1 MKKRLLLTCLTL
13 LTCVSLLSTGA
24 LAAYTVPEMNPY
36 YTPPTGTATPAS
48 NDGATEAEPYVF
60 TAKLLFA
67 KWGEGN
73 PLFSTNM
80 NDNTHD
86 KDSVKYKYEFTTP
99 QQGAVNGT
107 EYGSVSFSDNKVT
120 YTPNANAANH
130 TIKFK
135 IYASYDGNYWTSAII
150 FTVKVGAVPED
161 AKSNNADL
169 KSLSYQIGDNAET
182 FVELTDGQTDYT
194 VILPGDTQLG
204 QALSLNG
211 TTADENARISTKTA
225 ASASYSETEASIT
238 VTAENGATTK
248 TYTVAFRVRP
258 PEVEPGV
265 TINGV
270 AYEDGDTAVIYT
282 NGDYKLWV
290 THGFGETCEGSAK
303 VISSNLTIIT
313 PGEHSGVYPT
323 NTQPYTIVTGAE
335 GEAEVTVEFYN
346 LNYSEIVDDTQPVK
360 TLTLTIKII
369 DYVAVQSI
377 VLDKQSLTL
386 NIGETCQLAAQVLPE
401 NATDKTLQWT
411 SADSDIAA
419 VDQNGLVTAVG
430 AGTTDL
436 VVAANYGDETVW
448 VTCRVTVKRPY
459 VNIPDTWQI
468 TVAES
473 AGGRV
478 IPNFTNASVGT
489 NISLTAVPDE
499 GWELVYITVNGKRI
513 DGTEFVMPN
522 QNLEVKAVFAQWKLP
537 FCDVPASAWYH
548 DAVKYVYY
556 ADLMDGVEEHIFAP
570 NDTLTRAMVWTIIAR
585 AEGIDTTGGATWY
598 AKAQQWVVAKGI
610 SDGENPS
617 AAITRQELVTM
628 LWRLAGEPVV
638 NYALTAPDADAISGW
653 AYEAMCWAV
662 SEGIIEGDENG
673 LIHPT
678 ATCTRAEAAAILMR
692 LG

>member
-1 MKKRLLLTCLTL
+1 MKKRLLLICLTL

-24 LAAYTVPEMNPY
+24 LAAGALYAKPY
-36 YTPPTGTATPAS
+36 YTDPQPGTAVPASETGATPA
-48 NDGATEAEPYVF
+48 EPFSYSE
-60 TAKLLFA
+60 TSLF
-67 KWGEGN
+67 GEGN
-73 PLFSTNM
+73 SWFSC
-80 NDNTHD
+80 D
-86 KDSVKYKYEFTTP
+86 
-99 QQGAVNGT
+99 G
-107 EYGSVSFSDNKVT
+107 
-120 YTPNANAANH
+120 
-130 TIKFK
+130 
-135 IYASYDGNYWTSAII
+135 ASYDDIEFEAVFTQIDGIINYGTVEFSKTKPYITYYPDRSVAEKTVTFQVKAKYMQQEVTGNFKWT
-150 FTVKVGAVPED
+150 VNVGAVPSEGSND
-161 AKSNNADL
+161 ATLSA
-169 KSLSYQIGDNAET
+169 LSYSVNGGTSIPVSVFEPDVEDYAIYLPYGSTIGQNIE
-182 FVELTDGQTDYT
+182 
-194 VILPGDTQLG
+194 
-204 QALSLNG
+204 LNG
-211 TTADENARISTKTA
+211 TTADKNAQISTKTA
-225 ASASYSETEASIT
+225 ASASYSETKASIT

-282 NGDYKLWV
+282 NGDYKLRV
-290 THGFGETCEGSAK
+290 THGFGETCEGTAK
-303 VISSNLTIIT
+303 VISSNLTIINS
-313 PGEHSGVYPT
+313 GEHSGVYPT
-323 NTQPYTIVTGAE
+323 NTQSYTIVTGAE
-335 GEAEVTVEFYN
+335 GEAKVTVEFYN
-346 LNYSEIVDDTQPVK
+346 LNYSEIKDDTQPVK

-448 VTCRVTVKRPY
+448 VTCRVTMKRPY

-522 QNLEVKAVFAQWKLP
+522 QNVEVKAVFAQWKLP

-585 AEGIDTTGGATWY
+585 AEGVDTDGGATWY
-598 AKAQQWVVAKGI
+598 AKAQEWVIAKGI

-653 AYEAMCWAV
+653 AYEAMRWAV

>member
-1 MKKRLLLTCLTL
+1 MKKRLLLICLTL

-24 LAAYTVPEMNPY
+24 LAAGAFLCAKPY
-36 YTPPTGTATPAS
+36 YTNPQPGTAVPASETGATPA
-48 NDGATEAEPYVF
+48 EPFSYSE
-60 TAKLLFA
+60 TSLF
-67 KWGEGN
+67 GEGN
-73 PLFSTNM
+73 SWFSC
-80 NDNTHD
+80 D
-86 KDSVKYKYEFTTP
+86 
-99 QQGAVNGT
+99 G
-107 EYGSVSFSDNKVT
+107 
-120 YTPNANAANH
+120 
-130 TIKFK
+130 
-135 IYASYDGNYWTSAII
+135 ASYDDIEFEAVFTQIDGIINYGTVEFSKTKPYITYYPDRSVAEKTVTFQVKAKYMQQEVTGNFKWT
-150 FTVKVGAVPED
+150 VNVGAVPSEGSND
-161 AKSNNADL
+161 ATLSA
-169 KSLSYQIGDNAET
+169 LSYSVNGGTSIPVSVFEPDVEDYAIYLPYGSTIGQNIE
-182 FVELTDGQTDYT
+182 
-194 VILPGDTQLG
+194 
-204 QALSLNG
+204 LNG

-225 ASASYSETEASIT
+225 ASASYSETKASIT

-282 NGDYKLWV
+282 NGDYKLRV
-290 THGFGETCEGSAK
+290 THGFGETCEGTAK

-313 PGEHSGVYPT
+313 SGEHSGVYPT
-323 NTQPYTIVTGAE
+323 NTQSYTIVTGAE

-346 LNYSEIVDDTQPVK
+346 LNYSEIEDYTQPVK

-522 QNLEVKAVFAQWKLP
+522 QNVEVKAVFAQWKLP

-585 AEGIDTTGGATWY
+585 AEGVDTDGGATWY
-598 AKAQQWVVAKGI
+598 AKAQEWVVAKGI

-653 AYEAMCWAV
+653 AYEAMRWAV

>member
-1 MKKRLLLTCLTL
+1 MKKRLLLICLTL

-24 LAAYTVPEMNPY
+24 LAAGALCAKPY
-36 YTPPTGTATPAS
+36 YTNPQPGTAVPASETGATPAEPFS
-48 NDGATEAEPYVF
+48 YSETSLFGEDNSWFSCDG
-60 TAKLLFA
+60 
-67 KWGEGN
+67 
-73 PLFSTNM
+73 
-80 NDNTHD
+80 
-86 KDSVKYKYEFTTP
+86 
-99 QQGAVNGT
+99 
-107 EYGSVSFSDNKVT
+107 
-120 YTPNANAANH
+120 
-130 TIKFK
+130 
-135 IYASYDGNYWTSAII
+135 ASYDDIEFEAVFTQIDGIINYGTVEFSKTKPYITYYPDRSVAEKTVTFQVKAKYMQQEVTGNFKWT
-150 FTVKVGAVPED
+150 VNVGAVPSEGSND
-161 AKSNNADL
+161 ATLSA
-169 KSLSYQIGDNAET
+169 LSYSVNGGTSIPVSVFEPDVEDYAIYLPYGSTIGQNIE
-182 FVELTDGQTDYT
+182 
-194 VILPGDTQLG
+194 
-204 QALSLNG
+204 LNG
-211 TTADENARISTKTA
+211 TTADKNAQISTKTA
-225 ASASYSETEASIT
+225 ASASYSETKASIT

-282 NGDYKLWV
+282 NGDYKLRV
-290 THGFGETCEGSAK
+290 THGFGETCEGTAK

-313 PGEHSGVYPT
+313 SGEHSGVYPT
-323 NTQPYTIVTGAE
+323 NTQSYTIVTGAE

-346 LNYSEIVDDTQPVK
+346 LNYSEIEDDTQPVK

-522 QNLEVKAVFAQWKLP
+522 QNVEVKAVFAQWKLP

-585 AEGIDTTGGATWY
+585 AEGVDTDGGATWY
-598 AKAQQWVVAKGI
+598 AKAQAWVVAKGI

-628 LWRLAGEPVV
+628 LWRLSGEPVV
-638 NYALTAPDADAISGW
+638 NYTLTSPDADAISGW
-653 AYEAMCWAV
+653 AYEAMRWAV

>member
-1 MKKRLLLTCLTL
+1 MKKRLLLICLTL

-24 LAAYTVPEMNPY
+24 LAAGALYAKPY
-36 YTPPTGTATPAS
+36 YTDPQPGTAVPASETGATPA
-48 NDGATEAEPYVF
+48 EPFSYSE
-60 TAKLLFA
+60 TSLF
-67 KWGEGN
+67 GEGN
-73 PLFSTNM
+73 SWFSC
-80 NDNTHD
+80 D
-86 KDSVKYKYEFTTP
+86 
-99 QQGAVNGT
+99 G
-107 EYGSVSFSDNKVT
+107 
-120 YTPNANAANH
+120 
-130 TIKFK
+130 
-135 IYASYDGNYWTSAII
+135 ASYDDIEFEAVFTQIDGIINYGTVEFSKTKPYITYYPDRSVAEKTVTFQVKAKYMQQEVTGNFKWT
-150 FTVKVGAVPED
+150 VNVGAVPSEGSND
-161 AKSNNADL
+161 ATLSA
-169 KSLSYQIGDNAET
+169 LSYSVNGGTSIPVSVFEPDVEDYAIYLPYGSTIGQNIE
-182 FVELTDGQTDYT
+182 
-194 VILPGDTQLG
+194 
-204 QALSLNG
+204 LNG
-211 TTADENARISTKTA
+211 TTADKNAQISTKTA
-225 ASASYSETEASIT
+225 ASASYSETKASIT

-282 NGDYKLWV
+282 NGDYKLRV
-290 THGFGETCEGSAK
+290 THGFGETCEGTAK
-303 VISSNLTIIT
+303 VISSNLTIINS
-313 PGEHSGVYPT
+313 GEHSGVYPT
-323 NTQPYTIVTGAE
+323 NTQSYTIVTGAE
-335 GEAEVTVEFYN
+335 GEAKVTVEFYN
-346 LNYSEIVDDTQPVK
+346 LNYSEIKDDTQPVK

-522 QNLEVKAVFAQWKLP
+522 QNVEVKAVFAQWKLP

-585 AEGIDTTGGATWY
+585 AEGVDTDGGATWY
-598 AKAQQWVVAKGI
+598 AKAQEWVVAKGI

-653 AYEAMCWAV
+653 AYEAMRWAV

>member
-1 MKKRLLLTCLTL
+1 MKKRLLLISLTL

-24 LAAYTVPEMNPY
+24 LAAGAFLCAKPY
-36 YTPPTGTATPAS
+36 YTNPQPGTAVPASETGATPA
-48 NDGATEAEPYVF
+48 EPFSYSE
-60 TAKLLFA
+60 TSLF
-67 KWGEGN
+67 GEGN
-73 PLFSTNM
+73 SWFSC
-80 NDNTHD
+80 D
-86 KDSVKYKYEFTTP
+86 
-99 QQGAVNGT
+99 G
-107 EYGSVSFSDNKVT
+107 
-120 YTPNANAANH
+120 
-130 TIKFK
+130 
-135 IYASYDGNYWTSAII
+135 ASYDDIVFEAVFTQIDGIINYGTVEFSKTKPYITYYPDRSVAEKTVTFQVKAKYMQQEVTGNFKWT
-150 FTVKVGAVPED
+150 VNVGAVPSEGSND
-161 AKSNNADL
+161 ATLSA
-169 KSLSYQIGDNAET
+169 LSYSVNGGTSIPVSVFEPDVEDYAIYLPYGSTIGQNIE
-182 FVELTDGQTDYT
+182 
-194 VILPGDTQLG
+194 
-204 QALSLNG
+204 LNG
-211 TTADENARISTKTA
+211 TTADKNAQISTKTA
-225 ASASYSETEASIT
+225 ASASYSETKASIT

-282 NGDYKLWV
+282 NGDYKLRV
-290 THGFGETCEGSAK
+290 THGFGETCEGTAK
-303 VISSNLTIIT
+303 VISSNLTIINS
-313 PGEHSGVYPT
+313 GEHSGVYPT
-323 NTQPYTIVTGAE
+323 NTQSYTIVTGAE
-335 GEAEVTVEFYN
+335 GEAKVTVEFYN
-346 LNYSEIVDDTQPVK
+346 LNYSEIKDDTQPVK
-360 TLTLTIKII
+360 TLTLTIEII

-522 QNLEVKAVFAQWKLP
+522 QNVEVKAVFAQWKLP

-585 AEGIDTTGGATWY
+585 AEGVDTDRGATWY
-598 AKAQQWVVAKGI
+598 AKAQEWVVAKGI

-653 AYEAMCWAV
+653 AYEAMRWAV